1 MGIISACFIVSLA
14 AQKRTHKFPLV
25 ATAVSLV
32 VVLVRSLDRSTKTLG
47 GRGAIRGSSSGSRA
61 VGDCPPRPG
70 GLGGDSGSA
79 GASLRVGRDKRS
91 IVRVGTLGDSGG
103 GGRADGA
110 GGARSVA
117 ELTNTGV
124 GLDVGS
130 NFASSHD
137 GDVGLTRGPA
147 ADHRAV
153 TTGESTGADQS
164 VGDTGASEGAGAG
177 GNIAGVH
184 GEYGTGVA
192 VGQERSVDL
201 DHHITLDQSTGVL
214 ANIEGMAS
222 VVVPVVVVRVPEAV
236 ELKLGGT
243 ARSVVDV
250 VVGEGDLVIV
260 AVSETR

>member
-1 MGIISACFIVSLA
+1 M
-14 AQKRTHKFPLV
+14 
-25 ATAVSLV
+25 SLV

-47 GRGAIRGSSSGSRA
+47 GGRIRGSSSGSRA
-61 VGDCPPRPG
+61 VGDRSPRPG
-70 GLGGDSGSA
+70 GLTGDSRSA
-79 GASLRVGRDKRS
+79 GASLRVGRNIGR

-103 GGRADGA
+103 GSRTDGA

-117 ELTNTGV
+117 KLTNTGV

-130 NFASSHD
+130 NLASSHD

-153 TTGESTGADQS
+153 TAGESTRADQG
-164 VGDTGASEGAGAG
+164 VGDAGASEGAGASG
-177 GNIAGVH
+177 DIAGVH
-184 GEYGTGVA
+184 GENGTGVA

-214 ANIEGMAS
+214 ANIEGMAG
-222 VVVPVVVVRVPEAV
+222 VVEPVVVVRVPEAV
-236 ELKLGGT
+236 ELELGGT

-250 VVGEGDLVIV
+250 VVGEGDLVVV